1 LVKKSVI
8 LIFDS
13 THITMKAEEIIKKNK
28 ISNMIVPKP
37 KGIESRC
44 GVALK
49 VYESDLPK
57 IKSLLWGQV
66 LKYNIFENAGS
77 KS

>member
-1 LVKKSVI
+1 MKKSVL

-13 THITMKAEEIIKKNK
+13 THFTMKAEEIIKRSR

-49 VYESDLPK
+49 VYESDLSK
-57 IKSLLWGQV
+57 ITSLL
-66 LKYNIFENAGS
+66 KKNRIAEFRINP
-77 KS
+77 